1 MKILIIRTTPDKVDF
16 VKSTYNHQQLGLAKA
31 LNRKGH
37 QCDVVYF
44 GGSTEEQINIEYEKG
59 KTLTVYR
66 VKGKAFLKNGIFRD
80 FSDIIS
86 KYDILQVGGYDQI
99 QSWKLA
105 KKYSDK
111 MVVYNGTY
119 YSDFN
124 KRYNQKCKLIDK
136 IFVPAYIKN
145 NTFFVTKNVLS
156 AEFLKAKGI
165 VNVFPIGVGLDVDQ
179 FSVMN
184 EYESELSAR
193 LDELKKDN
201 KLLLYIGRIE
211 PRRNIEFLLKVYVN
225 VRKSNSK
232 TKLVIIGKG
241 NADYV
246 QKCRNLAKELDLE
259 NDIIWIERL
268 EQKYLAKIYRQ
279 CNVFLLPTLYEIFG
293 MVLLEAMYFKL
304 PVVTSLNGGSDILI
318 KDKGT
323 GYIIEKFDESIWSSK
338 VIEILNDADE
348 SKNVGERANKL
359 ITEDFT
365 WDALADRFIEV
376 YKRCLENHN

>member
-1 MKILIIRTTPDKVDF
+1 
-16 VKSTYNHQQLGLAKA
+16 
-31 LNRKGH
+31 
-37 QCDVVYF
+37 
-44 GGSTEEQINIEYEKG
+44 
-59 KTLTVYR
+59 
-66 VKGKAFLKNGIFRD
+66 
-80 FSDIIS
+80 
-86 KYDILQVGGYDQI
+86 
-99 QSWKLA
+99 
-105 KKYSDK
+105 
-111 MVVYNGTY
+111 
-119 YSDFN
+119 
-124 KRYNQKCKLIDK
+124 
-136 IFVPAYIKN
+136 
-145 NTFFVTKNVLS
+145 
-156 AEFLKAKGI
+156 
-165 VNVFPIGVGLDVDQ
+165 
-179 FSVMN
+179 MN

-193 LDELKKDN
+193 IDELKKDN